1 MPLPKIEYPINE
13 ITVPSL
19 KKSAKF
25 RPMLVKEEK
34 ILLMAKTSEDEN
46 DIFNAVLQV
55 VNNCAVDGTLDVTKL
70 SIFDLEYLFLK
81 IRAFSIGETTEVSF
95 RDIEDEKV
103 YDFVI
108 DLNEIEVDFPEG
120 IDSTIKINDSSGFTL
135 RYPPATLYSD
145 KDFLSTEPNKVFDKL
160 VLKCIDK
167 VFDGDQVYESSL
179 YKKEEL
185 DEFVESLPI
194 KTYEEIRTFFTNVP
208 SMKHEIKY
216 TNSKGSERTI
226 VLRNLSDFFILR

>member
-13 ITVPSL
+13 ITIPSL
-19 KKSAKF
+19 KKKAKF

-34 ILLMAKTSEDEN
+34 ILLMAKTSEDDN

-55 VNNCAVDGTLDVTKL
+55 VNNCAVDDWFDITKL
-70 SIFDLEYLFLK
+70 AIFDIEYLFLK
-81 IRAFSIGETTEVSF
+81 IRSFSISETTEVSF
-95 RDIEDEKV
+95 RDTEDEKV

-108 DLNEIEVDFPEG
+108 DLNGIEVTFPENV
-120 IDSTIKINDSSGFTL
+120 SNTIKVDDTTGFTL

-145 KDFLSTEPNKVFDKL
+145 NEFLSLEPDKVFDRL
-160 VLKCIDK
+160 VIECLDK
-167 VFDGDQVYESSL
+167 FFDGDQVYQSNL

-185 DEFVESLPI
+185 IEYVEGLPI
-194 KTYEEIRTFFTNVP
+194 KTYDKIREFFSNVP
-208 SMKHEIKY
+208 SMKHEITY
-216 TNSKGSERTI
+216 TNKNGSERKI